1 MLCVYHLGGELPSI
15 PLFSSCGFSGIFSPS
30 VKTWMR
36 SNSISKS
43 SLHRGWLSGEAAAPS
58 PSLSLLSLVNK
69 TWMQLQGS
77 RGVKFR
83 SGHEMHGE
91 DKNSSFVAIVEKKTD
106 WYEACAV
113 NGACTASVWIHF
125 CRYQALLSPPF
136 RLFVLTK
143 NKTTNRPRSQTARTS
158 SNTLA
163 QPWKATIITGT
174 LRKEKVRTGMWWN
187 RLVFLF

>member
-58 PSLSLLSLVNK
+58 PSLFLLSLVNK
-69 TWMQLQGS
+69 TWLQLQGS

-163 QPWKATIITGT
+163 QPWKATIIMGT

>member
-163 QPWKATIITGT
+163 QPWKATIIMGT

>member
-136 RLFVLTK
+136 RLFVLIK

>member
-43 SLHRGWLSGEAAAPS
+43 SLHRGWLFGEAAAPS

-69 TWMQLQGS
+69 TWLQLQGS

-106 WYEACAV
+106 WYEVCAV

>member
-187 RLVFLF
+187 QLVFLF

>member
-43 SLHRGWLSGEAAAPS
+43 SLHRGWLFGEAAAPS

-136 RLFVLTK
+136 RLFVLIK

-187 RLVFLF
+187 QLVFLF